1 MDLSRPEWEVLF
13 ASVSA
18 RLEQAVAAAEADAEP
33 DVGPAEA
40 VRRMRVDVLECVEAL
55 RKLQILLAHARAGLR
70 ESEAVR

>member
-18 RLEQAVAAAEADAEP
+18 RLEQAVAAAEADAR
-33 DVGPAEA
+33 PAQA

-55 RKLQILLAHARAGLR
+55 HKLQILLAHARAGLR
-70 ESEAVR
+70 ESETVR

>member
-1 MDLSRPEWEVLF
+1 VDLSRPEWEVLF

-18 RLEQAVAAAEADAEP
+18 RLEQAVAAAEADAR
-33 DVGPAEA
+33 PAQA

>member
-18 RLEQAVAAAEADAEP
+18 RLEQAVAAAEADAR
-33 DVGPAEA
+33 PAQA

-70 ESEAVR
+70 ESETVR

>member
-18 RLEQAVAAAEADAEP
+18 RLEQAGAAAEADAR
-33 DVGPAEA
+33 PAQA

-70 ESEAVR
+70 ESETVR